1 MQRSIEII
9 VRLIQAGQRAY
20 ARKWSF
26 LGFFLFAFFGSVIIL
41 GTLDLLPEAKAR
53 DVSPLVAAEGLDVPA
68 QTDRVELPAKITI
81 PAIGLMAAVVNP
93 TTTAIAALDQELLKG
108 AVRYP
113 TSAKLGEA
121 GNMILFG
128 HSSYLPVVGNQ
139 AYKTFNDIQ
148 KLHAGDTIIVSS
160 SDVAYT
166 YRVRTVEK
174 MNATDG
180 AIPLNVTGRVLTLS
194 TCDSFGKKTDRF
206 VVTADFVESRSAPF
220 FKKKGGG

>member
-206 VVTADFVESRSAPF
+206 VVTADFVESRPAS
-220 FKKKGGG
+220 

>member
-160 SDVAYT
+160 SGVAYT

-206 VVTADFVESRSAPF
+206 VVTADFVESRPAS
-220 FKKKGGG
+220 